1 MTRPRG
7 RCPGCGEEHA
17 LRPDGR
23 MWGHGN
29 HDGYTYTPCGE
40 DMLPMTPEQCEQ
52 WDETERTKQAE
63 RRAAWEQRERERVK
77 EQLATTRYAFRAFDE
92 ESFAA
97 CPFQSPRVAF
107 IAVASDGPVTFA
119 VTVTE
124 KRDLLRSDFLVL
136 VAWPGEWS
144 QHIFLLTEQD
154 KTAVLAA
161 ITP

>member
-1 MTRPRG
+1 
-7 RCPGCGEEHA
+7 
-17 LRPDGR
+17 
-23 MWGHGN
+23 
-29 HDGYTYTPCGE
+29 
-40 DMLPMTPEQCEQ
+40 
-52 WDETERTKQAE
+52 
-63 RRAAWEQRERERVK
+63 
-77 EQLATTRYAFRAFDE
+77 
-92 ESFAA
+92 
-97 CPFQSPRVAF
+97 
-107 IAVASDGPVTFA
+107 VTFV